1 MRVLLAPQ
9 EFKGSLTALEAI
21 SAIGIGI
28 ERVLPHADLDRLPL
42 ADGGPGTV
50 NAIVIGLGGRY
61 ALSSVDGPLGEPV
74 SARWALIDDG
84 RTAVIEMAAASG
96 LHLIPPGHFD
106 ARRASSSGTGELIRA
121 AIAAGVNRILVGI
134 GGSATNDGG
143 AGMAAALGVRFLD
156 DDDRPLPP
164 GGSALARL
172 ARLDDSALDPRLDA
186 VEVVALADV
195 RNTLCGPDGASAVYG
210 PQKGADLAA
219 VTELDWAL
227 DNYAAVVERDRG
239 VAVRDLPGA
248 GAGGGLVAGLVAFAG
263 ARIESGVQRIAG
275 ALDLPT
281 HVSKAQL
288 VITGEGRLDRQ
299 STFGKTVAGVAAAAA
314 QAGVPCL
321 AVAGTIGDE
330 DAVRSMLGLTD
341 FEAASPP
348 DIPLAEALQRAPQLV
363 ADATERILGRYA
375 PAETDA

>member
-21 SAIGIGI
+21 SAFAAGV
-28 ERVLPHADLDRLPL
+28 ERVLPDADLDRLPL

-50 NAIVIGLGGRY
+50 NAMVIGLGGRY

-96 LHLIPPGHFD
+96 LHLVPAGRLDP
-106 ARRASSSGTGELIRA
+106 RRASSSGTGELIRA
-121 AIAAGVNRILVGI
+121 ALDAGVARILIGI

-143 AGMAAALGVRFLD
+143 AGMATALGARFLD
-156 DDDRPLPP
+156 DAGRPLPP
-164 GGSALARL
+164 GGAALASL
-172 ARLDDSALDPRLDA
+172 ARLDDSTLDPRLA
-186 VEVVALADV
+186 RVEVVALADV
-195 RNTLCGPDGASAVYG
+195 RNPLCGPDGASAVYG
-210 PQKGADLAA
+210 PQKGADPAA

-227 DNYAAVVERDRG
+227 DNYAAIVERDRS

-263 ARIESGVQRIAG
+263 ARIESGLRVIAE
-275 ALDLPT
+275 ALALER
-281 HVSKAQL
+281 HAAQAQL
-288 VITGEGRLDRQ
+288 VFTGEGRLDRQ

-314 QAGVPCL
+314 AAGLPCL
-321 AVAGTIGDE
+321 AVAGTIADE
-330 DAVRSMLGLTD
+330 EAVRSIPGLCD
-341 FEAASPP
+341 FEAAAPP
-348 DIPLAEALQRAPQLV
+348 ALPQAEALRRAPELV
-363 ADATERILGRYA
+363 ASATERLLRRQLA
-375 PAETDA
+375 RR